1 MNGRHGAAVGESDV
15 VKLLREQGGDPCIET
30 HELIRGVAARTRG
43 WSAGARRRKFDPAF
57 SLCHSPLQPVALSP
71 DGWWPSTTEAG
82 QFSGATEQSPGRV
95 AHPRA

>member
-1 MNGRHGAAVGESDV
+1 MNGRHGAAVGESHV

-57 SLCHSPLQPVALSP
+57 WLCHSPLQPASTCVETVGESVPHGGGLDLRRHRATAL
-71 DGWWPSTTEAG
+71 T
-82 QFSGATEQSPGRV
+82 SG
-95 AHPRA
+95 

>member
-1 MNGRHGAAVGESDV
+1 MDGRHGPAVGQGDV
-15 VKLLREQGGDPCIET
+15 VELLRETGRDPGVEA

-71 DGWWPSTTEAG
+71 EGWWPSTTEAG

>member
-1 MNGRHGAAVGESDV
+1 VDGGHGSAVRQGDV
-15 VKLLREQGGDPCIET
+15 IELLREPGRDPCIEA